1 MAWET
6 GTAAGHND
14 LLNKLLTFL
23 STNADLV
30 AAKQNWSI
38 LRNSDLPHS
47 VDGPN
52 YFAFCDYAGYYTAI
66 CPYSWPANIPS
77 RYVKIKSVGKLN
89 VPTSGTYGISLRA
102 DDQAEFRI
110 DGKLVAAKYS
120 PDLSSNT
127 FENTATIDLSAGLH
141 DIDVRIIAADGP
153 NGISLGWKKPGD
165 SAFSIIP
172 PTNFSGVT
180 STYGSADYFGP
191 SPNDFAAQMATREVC
206 LRGPGLAQA
215 DQIYVNLRTLSS
227 NQGDLYNI
235 LARYATGFDDTK
247 RIDAQPGNTGKDVAM
262 LLWNQSIKYWFI
274 ANGRRFIVIAKVSTT
289 YASLYGGFILPYGLP
304 SEIPYPIAVG
314 ASSAANTR
322 WSDQTEN
329 HSSFWNPAGYSQSDV
344 TSLYLRRTDGGV
356 DAFKN
361 IQYTGDPLSWT
372 YPYRYRV
379 EYRTSPGDSY
389 ALEPVVL
396 YSSSNGG
403 NVWGEL
409 DGAFAISG
417 FNNASENTQVVNGKT
432 YLVVQSGYRTRAN
445 DYAAILLE

>member
-30 AAKQNWSI
+30 SAKQNWEI
-38 LRNSDLPHS
+38 LRNSDFPHS
-47 VDGPN
+47 APAPSR
-52 YFAFCDYAGYYTAI
+52 FAFCSFAGYYTTIA
-66 CPYSWPANIPS
+66 PDAWPAGIPS
-77 RYVKIKSVGKLN
+77 NNVKVKFVGKLTA
-89 VPTSGTYGISLRA
+89 PSAGDYGISLRA
-102 DDQAEFRI
+102 EDQAELRI
-110 DGKLVAAKYS
+110 DGKLVAGKYS
-120 PDLSSNT
+120 ADLATNS
-127 FENTATIDLSAGLH
+127 FENTATVSLSAGQH
-141 DIDVRIIAADGP
+141 DFDLRITAAGDP
-153 NGISLGWKKPGD
+153 NGVSLGWRKPGD
-165 SAFSIIP
+165 SSFGIIP
-172 PTNFSGVT
+172 AASFSAMTAV
-180 STYGSADYFGP
+180 YGAADFFGS
-191 SPNDFAAQMATREVC
+191 SPNDFASQMATREVC
-206 LRGPGLAQA
+206 LRGPGLSQSE
-215 DQIYVNLRTLSS
+215 QIYMVLRTVSS
-227 NQGDLYNI
+227 SQGDLYNI
-235 LARYATGFDDTK
+235 LSRYATGFDDTK
-247 RIDAQPGNTGKDVAM
+247 RIDNQPGSSDRSVHT

-314 ASSAANTR
+314 GSSAVSAR
-322 WSDQTEN
+322 WSDQSEN
-329 HSSFWNPAGYSQSDV
+329 HSSFWNPAGYSQVDE
-344 TSLYLRRTDGGV
+344 TSLYLRRTDGAV

-361 IQYTGDPLSWT
+361 IQYSGANISWT
-372 YPYRYRV
+372 YPYRFRLD
-379 EYRTSPGDSY
+379 YRTSPGDSY

-409 DGAFAISG
+409 DGVFAISG
-417 FNNASENTQVVNGKT
+417 FNNASENTQVINGKT

>member
-30 AAKQNWSI
+30 AAKQNWAI
-38 LRNSDLPHS
+38 LRNSDFPHS
-47 VDGPN
+47 APAPAR
-52 YFAFCDYAGYYTAI
+52 FAFCNYRGYYPAIAPDDWPDKIPSTYVKVKFSGKISIPTAGDYA
-66 CPYSWPANIPS
+66 
-77 RYVKIKSVGKLN
+77 
-89 VPTSGTYGISLRA
+89 ISLRA
-102 DDQAEFRI
+102 EDQAELRI
-110 DGKLVAAKYS
+110 DGALVAAKYS
-120 PDLSSNT
+120 PDLSANS
-127 FENTATIDLSAGLH
+127 FETTATITLTAGQH
-141 DIDVRIIAADGP
+141 DIDLRITSGDNP
-153 NGISLGWKKPGD
+153 NGVSLGWRKPGD
-165 SAFSIIP
+165 SNFSIIP
-172 PTNFSGVT
+172 AANFSGLTAV
-180 STYGSADYFGP
+180 YGAADYFGP

-215 DQIYVNLRTLSS
+215 DQIFINLRTLSS

-235 LARYATGFDDTK
+235 AARYTTGFDDTK
-247 RIDAQPGNTGKDVAM
+247 RIDNQPGNTGKDVFM

-274 ANGRRFIVIAKVSTT
+274 ANGRRFMVIAKVSTT
-289 YASLYGGFILPYGLP
+289 YASLHGGFILPYGLP
-304 SEIPYPIAVG
+304 SEIPYPIAIG
-314 ASSAANTR
+314 ASSATNKR
-322 WSDQTEN
+322 WSDQSED

-361 IQYTGDPLSWT
+361 VQYTSDPLSWT
-372 YPYRYRV
+372 YPYRYRL

-417 FNNASENTQVVNGKT
+417 FNNASENTQVINGKT